1 MIKLSIRDP
10 SLKWFF
16 RSPLEV
22 LDAVVVFAQICVII
36 VLTLTK
42 VNIVICD
49 GCLFLSLLRLMRLP
63 RLCFGLTN
71 RESGKYRQTIAYFQ
85 REESFHQH
93 TVNNLQ
99 HRLDLNEVEISQ
111 LRQAFQAF
119 QAGDSFSVDESTY
132 GGRHSSS
139 LPVLGLDLSFAD
151 ASHRRLPPLNE
162 TFNLSESH
170 FPLSALKQTHSIPWR
185 NDTSQI
191 RRNGCQNDLREL
203 NGAQNLAYDGE
214 LEAEAEEREMHRRLE
229 QCGNW
234 VQKCSPD
241 EQESAF

>member
-1 MIKLSIRDP
+1 MRFLYSRKA
-10 SLKWFF
+10 FF

-49 GCLFLSLLRLMRLP
+49 GCLFLSLLRLVRLP

-99 HRLDLNEVEISQ
+99 HRLDLSEMEISQ
-111 LRQAFQAF
+111 LRQAFQAS

-132 GGRHSSS
+132 GGRHCTS
-139 LPVLGLDLSFAD
+139 LPVLGFDLSFAD

-162 TFNLSESH
+162 TFTLSKSH
-170 FPLSALKQTHSIPWR
+170 FPLCALR
-185 NDTSQI
+185 DDTSQI